1 MLLFYNFMTNC
12 LKNYVILFCYF
23 TLSCLRSQSVIKLF
37 ELCNIF
43 ILLLHVQDERAFR
56 IQRALQCAVM
66 HTVLPKEDWVSYEED
81 QVKIFI

>member
-1 MLLFYNFMTNC
+1 MISC
-12 LKNYVILFCYF
+12 LKSYVTLFCYF
-23 TLSCLRSQSVIKLF
+23 TLSCQISQNVIKLF
-37 ELCNIF
+37 KLCNIF

-81 QVKIFI
+81 QVKIII